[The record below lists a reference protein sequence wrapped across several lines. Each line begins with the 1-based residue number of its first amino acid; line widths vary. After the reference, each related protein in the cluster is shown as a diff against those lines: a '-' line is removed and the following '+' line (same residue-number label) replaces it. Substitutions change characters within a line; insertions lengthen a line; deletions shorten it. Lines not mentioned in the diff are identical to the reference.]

1 MESRADKLGKDMDV
15 STVDLTPGLIAS
27 TLAEVSGEKWE
38 TQHLSDEA
46 FLALEQQID
55 YEWWINFYALFK
67 G

>member
-1 MESRADKLGKDMDV
+1 MDV

>member
-1 MESRADKLGKDMDV
+1 MDT
-15 STVDLTPGLIAS
+15 STEDLTPGKIAQA
-27 TLAEVSGEKWE
+27 LAEVSGQKWE
-38 TQHLSDEA
+38 TQHLSDET